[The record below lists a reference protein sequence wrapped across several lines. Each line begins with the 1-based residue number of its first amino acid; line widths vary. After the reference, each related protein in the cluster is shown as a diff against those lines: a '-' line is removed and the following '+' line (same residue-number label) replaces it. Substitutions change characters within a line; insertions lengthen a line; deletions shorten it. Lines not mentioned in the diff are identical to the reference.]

1 MGLYL
6 HYIRLAYELFSSE
19 APGWPPETDYSD
31 FHTLL
36 LYIDYNKD
44 FLEVSIMKV
53 AGPLSVRDRFFRM
66 DNFGGSDNIAS
77 VRKENMSQI
86 ESLGH

>member
-1 MGLYL
+1 MGPYL

-19 APGWPPETDYSD
+19 ALGYPPETDYSG

-44 FLEVSIMKV
+44 SLEVSIVKV
-53 AGPLSVRDRFFRM
+53 AGPLSVRD
-66 DNFGGSDNIAS
+66 
-77 VRKENMSQI
+77 
-86 ESLGH
+86 